1 MNEKNGTSR
10 SPTHIRL
17 PPHIRY
23 YPWNDYDLEN
33 DYDLDDYPIHY
44 RTVNSPK
51 YNLVLLKPEKEISD
65 SKIKTEIKSP
75 VREDFPKLN
84 DPIVVHTNTSD
95 DLKEELVTILSFL
108 DEIHDQHDNVS
119 DNLNEVIETVCVM
132 NYLIT
137 ENQSTPVNIASNNKT
152 YEYVISPVE
161 PDEVLVDH
169 QFTQTESKR
178 LKTEEL
184 KDNKEEKEKLEDDK
198 ISESIVSESTVSE
211 STVNTASNNK
221 THEYVISPVE
231 PDKALVDQQFT
242 QTESKRL
249 KTEELKDNKEEKE
262 KLEDDKI
269 SESIVSES
277 TVSSNVSE
285 KNEILRL
292 FSLYDLPSPCG
303 NRDIP

>member
-1 MNEKNGTSR
+1 MK
-10 SPTHIRL
+10 
-17 PPHIRY
+17 Y

-198 ISESIVSESTVSE
+198 ISESI
-211 STVNTASNNK
+211 
-221 THEYVISPVE
+221 
-231 PDKALVDQQFT
+231 
-242 QTESKRL
+242 
-249 KTEELKDNKEEKE
+249 LKDNKEEKE